1 MARKRSRR
9 KPVPE
14 GLHDA
19 RIVGLSSDARG
30 IARIDGKTTFIEGA
44 LPEEQVKFRYTRS
57 KASYDEGIVEEVIEH
72 SEHRVTPRCEY
83 HPVCGG
89 CSLQHLSSEAQIA
102 LKQKILF
109 DNLRQIAQ
117 VIPDETLEPIAGE
130 QWGYRRKARLG
141 VRDVKAK
148 GRVLVGFREKSNRY
162 LADIHSCE
170 VLHQSVG
177 KRLDELSE
185 LIGCLHGRQVIAQ
198 IEVAVSDDVTALVF
212 RNLKALDE
220 HDLQLLTEFARKY
233 DYCIYL
239 QPGNIE
245 TIQPLWPESPRL
257 TYSLADHNVVMEF
270 RPGDFTQVNAS
281 VNGLMVERVIEQLQL
296 QQHDTVM
303 DLFCGLGNFTLPIAR
318 RAGFVI
324 GVEGDRGLVQRAQY
338 NAESN
343 GIMNVSFHMAD
354 LFENMDPQI
363 LKHRKINK
371 LLLDPPRSGAQAVV
385 EQVERID
392 PERIVYVSCH
402 TATLARDAG
411 ILSRRGYRLVK
422 AGVMDMFPHTMH
434 VESMAVFVR
443 N

>member
-19 RIVGLSSDARG
+19 RIEALSSDARG

-44 LPEEQVKFRYTRS
+44 LPEEQVTFRYTRS
-57 KASYDEGIVEEVIEH
+57 KASYDEGVLEDVVEH

-83 HPVCGG
+83 HLVCGG
-89 CSLQHLSSEAQIA
+89 CSLQHLSSESQIA
-102 LKQKILF
+102 LKQKILH
-109 DNLRQIAQ
+109 DNLRQIGQ
-117 VIPDETLEPIAGE
+117 VIPDETLEPITGE

-177 KRLDELSE
+177 QRIDELSD
-185 LIGCLHGRQVIAQ
+185 LIGSLHGRLDIAQ
-198 IEVAVSDDVTALVF
+198 IEVAVSDDATALVF
-212 RNLKALDE
+212 RNMQALDE
-220 HDLQLLTEFARKY
+220 HDLQLLTKFARKF

-245 TIQPLWPESPRL
+245 SIQPLWPESPRL
-257 TYSLADHNVVMEF
+257 AYSLADHDVVMEF
-270 RPGDFTQVNAS
+270 LPGDFTQVNAS
-281 VNGLMVERVIEQLQL
+281 VNSLMVERAIEQLQL
-296 QQHDTVM
+296 QQDDTVL

-318 RAGFVI
+318 QAGFVI
-324 GVEGDRGLVQRAQY
+324 GVEGDQGLVQRAQW
-338 NAESN
+338 NAEN
-343 GIMNVSFHMAD
+343 NKIKNVSFHTAD
-354 LFENMDPQI
+354 LFEEMDPQI
-363 LKHRKINK
+363 LRHRKVNK

-411 ILSRRGYRLVK
+411 ILSHKGYRLVK

-434 VESMAVFVR
+434 VESMAVFIR